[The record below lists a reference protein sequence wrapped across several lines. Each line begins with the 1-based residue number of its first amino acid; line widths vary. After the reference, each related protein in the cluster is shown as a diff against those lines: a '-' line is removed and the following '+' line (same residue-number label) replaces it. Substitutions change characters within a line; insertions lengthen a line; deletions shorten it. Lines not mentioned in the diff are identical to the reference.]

1 MMRGIAKKLSMVTRY
16 HDLEPRK
23 ATIITEALQESVI
36 YMIQVV
42 HTYDSAEDMVEGIRE
57 FMLEWSETAEGQE
70 ALAMAEGC
78 FDWSAF
84 VDSMDLLRGKIPGIL
99 DMTVVYPSE
108 EPNVPIIVDHD
119 DALMGDRF
127 DDL

>member
-1 MMRGIAKKLSMVTRY
+1 MVTKY

-36 YMIQVV
+36 YMIEVV

-57 FMLEWSETAEGQE
+57 FMSEWSETAVGQK

-84 VDSMDLLRGKIPGIL
+84 VDSIDLLRGKIPGIL

-127 DDL
+127 DGL

>member
-1 MMRGIAKKLSMVTRY
+1 MVTRY

-42 HTYDSAEDMVEGIRE
+42 HTYDSAEDMIEGIRE
-57 FMLEWSETAEGQE
+57 FMLEWSDTAEGQE

-119 DALMGDRF
+119 DALMGDSF

>member
-1 MMRGIAKKLSMVTRY
+1 MITRY
-16 HDLEPRK
+16 HDLQQRK

-36 YMIQVV
+36 HMIQVV
-42 HTYDSAEDMVEGIRE
+42 HTYDSAEDMVEGLRE

-70 ALAMAEGC
+70 ALVMSGGC

-84 VDSMDLLRGKIPGIL
+84 VDSIDLLRGKIPGIL
-99 DMTVVYPSE
+99 DMTVIYPRE
-108 EPNVPIIVDHD
+108 EENAPIIVDHD
-119 DALMGDRF
+119 EVLMGDRF